1 MRTRRKVV
9 EVDEDDEDEDDAMQL
24 SHTMEAK
31 DVTQGT
37 TQEAG
42 DGDESESPGFLTD
55 DVESSS
61 EDEERASRWRA
72 KRGKAATKGKA
83 AQKRQHAAVK
93 KGGSAS
99 SSEDEVAVV
108 KVVAP
113 RRGVSKTIGLKRSRP
128 EGTESAMGPRMGP
141 LLSFMQRA
149 ENGGSSNRLA
159 ASKSSASE
167 PQDQL
172 WTDKYRPKKAA
183 DLSIPPKKVEEVR
196 SWLLRSGSKGAPVS
210 PSTPVRHGSLNVNMG
225 PPVELLICGIF
236 GPYSHCIGDLISTA
250 CFLVPMTTETAG
262 VAGPTRGR
270 QVRHAGGAR
279 QGIGLRGRVRTT
291 PFDIL
296 DPPCTV
302 HGTCRDA

>member
-1 MRTRRKVV
+1 VRTRRKVV
-9 EVDEDDEDEDDAMQL
+9 EVDEDDEDEDDAMQV
-24 SHTMEAK
+24 SQTKEAK

-37 TQEAG
+37 TQEA
-42 DGDESESPGFLTD
+42 GDESESPGFLTD

-113 RRGVSKTIGLKRSRP
+113 RRGASKTIGLKRGRP

-159 ASKSSASE
+159 ASKPSASE

-196 SWLLRSGSKGAPVS
+196 SWLLRAGNKGAPVS
-210 PSTPVRHGSLNVNMG
+210 PSTPCRHGSLNVNRG
-225 PPVELLICGIF
+225 SLGIL
-236 GPYSHCIGDLISTA
+236 SI
-250 CFLVPMTTETAG
+250 
-262 VAGPTRGR
+262 
-270 QVRHAGGAR
+270 
-279 QGIGLRGRVRTT
+279 
-291 PFDIL
+291 
-296 DPPCTV
+296 
-302 HGTCRDA
+302 